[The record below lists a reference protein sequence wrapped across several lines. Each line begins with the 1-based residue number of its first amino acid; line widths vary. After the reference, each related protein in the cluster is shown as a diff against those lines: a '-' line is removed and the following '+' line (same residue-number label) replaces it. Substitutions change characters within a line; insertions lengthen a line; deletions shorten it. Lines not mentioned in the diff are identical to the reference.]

1 MFLHFGYFLQKGR
14 VVNRKGVMASCTE
27 SEADGLFGLCGL
39 VLAMWVNLEY
49 NCAKLKP
56 AAESIGD

>member
-1 MFLHFGYFLQKGR
+1 MDFYYYVPEKGR

-39 VLAMWVNLEY
+39 VLADVVGLGIKMY
-49 NCAKLKP
+49 
-56 AAESIGD
+56 